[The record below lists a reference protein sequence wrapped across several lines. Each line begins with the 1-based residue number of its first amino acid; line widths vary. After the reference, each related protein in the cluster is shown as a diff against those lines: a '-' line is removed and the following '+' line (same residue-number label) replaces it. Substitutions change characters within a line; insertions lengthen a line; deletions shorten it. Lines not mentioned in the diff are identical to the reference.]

1 MLLKDRTA
9 IVTGAAS
16 KRGLGRAT
24 AQLFA
29 EHGATVAILDIDEE
43 QSRLAAA
50 ALPGKGHVGLACDVT
65 DHNRCLAVVA
75 VLVEKLGHIDA
86 LVNIAGIAQSL
97 KLMEIKR
104 LRAKGHKITLV
115 DERQFWSLAS
125 RRRG

>member
-29 EHGATVAILDIDEE
+29 EHGAKVAILDIDEE

-50 ALPGKGHVGLACDVT
+50 ETPFVT
-65 DHNRCLAVVA
+65 
-75 VLVEKLGHIDA
+75 
-86 LVNIAGIAQSL
+86 
-97 KLMEIKR
+97 
-104 LRAKGHKITLV
+104 
-115 DERQFWSLAS
+115 
-125 RRRG
+125 